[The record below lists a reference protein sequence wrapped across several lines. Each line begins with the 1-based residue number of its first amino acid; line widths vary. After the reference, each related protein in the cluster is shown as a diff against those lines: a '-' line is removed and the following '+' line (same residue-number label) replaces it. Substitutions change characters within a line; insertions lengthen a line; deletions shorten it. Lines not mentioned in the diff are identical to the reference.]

1 MVVAVLQYGFLPLA
15 LPAFSSESLL
25 DKDMVQSAKDKQNPA
40 VESHEWLGKL
50 KELGQELNRDKA
62 GLIGVV
68 LITALVL
75 MAFFAPTISPH
86 DPTEQDLTA
95 RLAPPVWYEK
105 GSWNHL
111 LGTDH
116 LGRDVLSRS
125 IHGSRV
131 SLLVGAAVVL
141 LAGGFGVVMGLIA
154 GYLGGRTDAFI
165 MRWIDTQVAFPGLL
179 LALIILAVIGPSL
192 TTVVIV
198 LSLNGWMVFGRMT
211 RGAVLAVRQTPY
223 VEAAEIV
230 GCRWPRV
237 IFRHILPNLTSPL
250 LTLAILEFARI
261 VLAEA
266 ALSFLGLGI
275 QPPATSWGLD
285 VAVGKNYMF
294 MAWWLVTIPGS
305 AIAVTVL
312 AINLVASWLR
322 LISDPQERE
331 KQFARHMAS
340 KLRRHMKLETRKE
353 PVSS

>member
-1 MVVAVLQYGFLPLA
+1 MTMTKTSNLEQA
-15 LPAFSSESLL
+15 LTQNRFERL
-25 DKDMVQSAKDKQNPA
+25 DK
-40 VESHEWLGKL
+40 LT
-50 KELGQELNRDKA
+50 ELGRELKRDKA
-62 GLIGVV
+62 GLIGLL

-75 MAFFAPTISPH
+75 MALLAPYISPH

-95 RLAPPVWYEK
+95 RLVPPFWYEK
-105 GSWNHL
+105 GSLDHVF
-111 LGTDH
+111 GTDH

-131 SLLVGAAVVL
+131 SLWVGTSVVL
-141 LAGGFGVVMGLIA
+141 LAGGFGIIMGLMA
-154 GYLGGRTDAFI
+154 GYLGGRMDAFV

-179 LALIILAVIGPSL
+179 LALIILSVIGPSL
-192 TTVVIV
+192 TTVVVV
-198 LSLNGWMVFGRMT
+198 LSLNGWMVYGRMT
-211 RGAVLAVRQTPY
+211 RSAVLSLRQSPY

-230 GCRWPRV
+230 GCRWPRI

-285 VAVGKNYMF
+285 VAMGKNYMF
-294 MAWWLVTIPGS
+294 MAWWLVTIPGC
-305 AIAVTVL
+305 AIAITVM
-312 AINLVASWLR
+312 AVNLVASWLR

-331 KQFARHMAS
+331 KQFARHMAVHMR
-340 KLRRHMKLETRKE
+340 KRMNLRNKKV
-353 PVSS
+353 PVKS

>member
-1 MVVAVLQYGFLPLA
+1 MNHSSAETLEKA
-15 LPAFSSESLL
+15 LEKSRYEWVEKLL
-25 DKDMVQSAKDKQNPA
+25 
-40 VESHEWLGKL
+40 
-50 KELGQELNRDKA
+50 ELGRELKRDKT
-62 GLIGVV
+62 GLIGMI

-75 MAFFAPTISPH
+75 MAVFAPYISPH
-86 DPTEQDLTA
+86 DPTDQDLTA
-95 RLAPPVWYEK
+95 RLVPPVWYEK
-105 GSWNHL
+105 GTWNHM

-116 LGRDVLSRS
+116 LGRDVLSRT
-125 IHGSRV
+125 IHGARV
-131 SLLVGAAVVL
+131 SLWVGAAVVL
-141 LAGGFGVVMGLIA
+141 LAGGFGVVMGLMA
-154 GYLGGRTDAFI
+154 GYLGGRTDAFV

-192 TTVVIV
+192 TTVVVV
-198 LSLNGWMVFGRMT
+198 LALNGWMVYGRMT
-211 RGAVLAVRQTPY
+211 RSAVLSIRQSPY
-223 VEAAEIV
+223 VEAAEVV
-230 GCRWPRV
+230 GCRWPRI

-285 VAVGKNYMF
+285 VSMGKNYMF
-294 MAWWLVTIPGS
+294 MAWWLVTIPGC

-331 KQFARHMAS
+331 KQYARHMAGTMRKKMQATIEKES
-340 KLRRHMKLETRKE
+340 KT
-353 PVSS
+353 P

>member
-1 MVVAVLQYGFLPLA
+1 MTPTKVNNLEQALTQNQY
-15 LPAFSSESLL
+15 
-25 DKDMVQSAKDKQNPA
+25 
-40 VESHEWLGKL
+40 EWLDKL
-50 KELGQELNRDKA
+50 KELGQELLRDKA
-62 GLIGVV
+62 GLIGVI

-75 MAFFAPTISPH
+75 MAFFAPYISPH
-86 DPTEQDLTA
+86 DPTEQDLSA
-95 RLAPPVWYEK
+95 RLVPPVWYEK
-105 GSWNHL
+105 GTWDHVF
-111 LGTDH
+111 GTDH

-131 SLLVGAAVVL
+131 SLWVGTSVVFM
-141 LAGGFGVVMGLIA
+141 AGGFGVLMGLMA
-154 GYLGGRTDAFI
+154 GYLGGRVDAFI

-179 LALIILAVIGPSL
+179 LALIILSVIGPSL
-192 TTVVIV
+192 TTVVVV
-198 LSLNGWMVFGRMT
+198 LSLNGWMVYGRMT
-211 RGAVLAVRQTPY
+211 RSAVLSIRQSPF
-223 VEAAEIV
+223 VESAEIV
-230 GCRWPRV
+230 GCRWSRI

-305 AIAVTVL
+305 AIAITVL
-312 AINLVASWLR
+312 AVNLVASWLR

-331 KQFARHMAS
+331 KQFARHMAGRM
-340 KLRRHMKLETRKE
+340 RRHLKLKNEKE
-353 PVSS
+353 SARS